1 MSNNAAVQQLVA
13 PAGSNLAVRL
23 AAITETERLIDRAVW
38 TVLGRAPRGDER
50 TFLTE
55 WFESR
60 KQDRPGACSQL
71 VWALLTS
78 AEFRFNH

>member
-1 MSNNAAVQQLVA
+1 LVA
-13 PAGSNLAVRL
+13 PAGNNLAIRL
-23 AAITETERLIDRAVW
+23 AAIPETDRLIDTAVW
-38 TVLGRAPRGDER
+38 TVLGRAPGGDER
-50 TFLTE
+50 SHLAE

-60 KQDRPGACSQL
+60 KQDRSGACSQL